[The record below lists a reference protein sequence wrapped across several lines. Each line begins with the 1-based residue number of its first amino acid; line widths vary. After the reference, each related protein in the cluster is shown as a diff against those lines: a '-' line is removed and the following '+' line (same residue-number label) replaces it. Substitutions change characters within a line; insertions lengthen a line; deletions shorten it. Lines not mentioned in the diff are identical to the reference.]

1 VVVVIGLG
9 SPFLTDD
16 AVGPRVVH
24 ELARQGGFPARLT
37 EAHAGGLLLEELEGE
52 DRAVVVD
59 AVLDPG
65 RRPGQV
71 LVGGIGGA
79 SHNAACAHDCDLPQA
94 LAMGRALGMRL
105 PPEAAIH
112 MVGIVA
118 GDVATFSE
126 RLTPAVEAALGD
138 ACAAVRA
145 CLAAPV
151 PSPIPEPS

>member
-1 VVVVIGLG
+1 MVVIGLG

-16 AVGPRVVH
+16 AVGPRVVR
-24 ELARQGGFPARLT
+24 ELARQGGFPGRLA
-37 EAHAGGLLLEELEGE
+37 EAHAGGLLLLEELEGE
-52 DRAVVVD
+52 EGAVIVD

-65 RRPGQV
+65 RPPGQV
-71 LVGGIGGA
+71 LVGGLGGA

-105 PPEAAIH
+105 PAEAAIH
-112 MVGIVA
+112 VVGIVA

-126 RLTPAVEAALGD
+126 RLTPAVEAALGE

-145 CLAAPV
+145 CLPV
-151 PSPIPEPS
+151 PSTTPIPEPS